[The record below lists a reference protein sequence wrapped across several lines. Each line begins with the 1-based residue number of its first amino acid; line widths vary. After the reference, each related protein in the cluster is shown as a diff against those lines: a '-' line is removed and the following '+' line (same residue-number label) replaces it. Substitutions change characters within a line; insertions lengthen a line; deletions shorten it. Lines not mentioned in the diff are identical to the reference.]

1 MQYTAD
7 FIKALTSP
15 DRRYGE
21 VPFYWWNGGE
31 LTKERL
37 TAQLEA
43 LAEKGLA
50 GVQVNYCHINEGGEE
65 GLPYGGFGRSLA
77 GTPPQFSD
85 EWWELFYH
93 AAKECERL
101 GMSIGMGDYTIAWIG
116 NGYFTD
122 KVAAA
127 EGMNAVN
134 LSCEEKMLF
143 SGDEDALPENTL
155 AVISY
160 EDSECKKPVVI
171 FEKSKGVLNPVK
183 GLCKA
188 YIITEARKE
197 NSIDPL
203 NPLCGSLLVDLY
215 FREFERRCPDLKP
228 GTLNYFFQDELMFGT
243 DTRYLWNETL
253 REAVKKKRGY
263 DILGFLPLHP

>member
-50 GVQVNYCHINEGGEE
+50 GVQVNYCHINEGGEKE
-65 GLPYGGFGRSLA
+65 LPYGGFGRSVE

-85 EWWELFYH
+85 KWWELFHH

-122 KVAAA
+122 MVAGT

-134 LSCEEKMLF
+134 LSCEDILAICTPEQ
-143 SGDEDALPENTL
+143 DA
-155 AVISY
+155 
-160 EDSECKKPVVI
+160 
-171 FEKSKGVLNPVK
+171 
-183 GLCKA
+183 
-188 YIITEARKE
+188 II
-197 NSIDPL
+197 
-203 NPLCGSLLVDLY
+203 NPLVIPEPSPIQYNPL
-215 FREFERRCPDLKP
+215 
-228 GTLNYFFQDELMFGT
+228 TLDSKFLST
-243 DTRYLWNETL
+243 ETL
-253 REAVKKKRGY
+253 
-263 DILGFLPLHP
+263 LL